1 MGMSVF
7 AGMLIATILGVLL
20 VPMLFVGVERVVG
33 GQKKPAPAPAPP
45 HLATEHGPGSH

>member
-20 VPMLFVGVERVVG
+20 IPMLYVVVERVIG
-33 GQKKPAPAPAPP
+33 KKAHAPTTAPP
-45 HLATEHGPGSH
+45 PLVAEHARPQ